1 MAKQVKKK
9 GSSLDDPINA
19 TSGIKGTPRIAAKDT
34 VHVRSTA
41 GYDMAVK
48 RGSAYAK
55 QAKDLG
61 AVVDAF
67 RPGGGYTENTDTF
80 SVKNYKKRPK
90 KK

>member
-1 MAKQVKKK
+1 MSKQQFRK

-19 TSGIKGTPRIAAKDT
+19 TSGIKEPARIAAKDT
-34 VHVRSTA
+34 VHVKSTA

-48 RGSAYAK
+48 RGSSYDK
-55 QAKDLG
+55 QAKEFG
-61 AVVDAF
+61 AVMNTL

-90 KK
+90 K